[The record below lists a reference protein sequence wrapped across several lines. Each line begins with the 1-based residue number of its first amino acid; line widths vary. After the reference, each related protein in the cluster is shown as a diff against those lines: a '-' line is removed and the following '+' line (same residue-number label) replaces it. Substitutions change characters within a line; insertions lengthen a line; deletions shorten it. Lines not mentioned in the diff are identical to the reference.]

1 MRSLYRKANI
11 MYVPALILFA
21 VFVIYPFFDGIR
33 IAFTNWNGYSQH
45 FKYVGL
51 LNFKRLL
58 IDDNIR
64 TAFVN
69 TLFYGFGSTFFQQL
83 LGLSFALLLNES
95 FPGRTA
101 TRAVIYLPVMISAV
115 IMGYM
120 WIYLVEYDGAVN
132 DIVTLLGYKK
142 ILWLSNANLAVAV
155 IIIANTLQF
164 VGISM
169 IIYLAGLQGIPTMYY
184 EAASIEGA
192 GSWVRFRHITL
203 PLLYPSFVTS
213 VTINLIGGLKLF
225 DVIRALTGG
234 GPGYKTHS
242 LATLIHSSYF
252 SSQNAGYAAAIGVFL
267 FVVILFFTLMLQL
280 AFRGREVQ
288 YT

>member
-21 VFVIYPFFDGIR
+21 VFVIYPFLDGIR

-51 LNFKRLL
+51 LNFKRLF

-69 TLFYGFGSTFFQQL
+69 TLLYSFGSTFFQQL

-101 TRAVIYLPVMISAV
+101 TRAIIYLPIMISAV

-120 WIYLVEYDGAVN
+120 WIYLIEYGGAVN

-142 ILWLSNANLAVAV
+142 ILWLSNANLAGAV
-155 IIIANTLQF
+155 IILANTLQF
-164 VGISM
+164 VGVSM
-169 IIYLAGLQGIPTMYY
+169 IIYLAGLQGIPAMYY

-213 VTINLIGGLKLF
+213 VTINLIGGMKLF